1 MSDVDFEIKGIEEF
15 QQKLEKIKKSIPD
28 GEEQLLKKAGNKLR
42 KKSKD
47 RTPVGKSNKHL
58 KDGYKLSNIEYESGN
73 GMNIKMTNTS
83 PHFHLIEKG
92 HRKVTKSG
100 KELGFVPGKHM
111 VETSFKELE
120 EELPRY
126 IDKWMDKLLK

>member
-15 QQKLEKIKKSIPD
+15 QQKLDKIKKSIPD
-28 GEEQLLKKAGNKLR
+28 GEEKLLKKAGNKLR

-47 RTPVGKSNKHL
+47 KTPVGKSHKHL
-58 KDGYKLSNIEYESGN
+58 KDGYKLSKIEYESN
-73 GMNIKMTNTS
+73 GMSIKMTNTS
-83 PHFHLIEKG
+83 QHFHLVERG

-100 KELGFVPGKHM
+100 KEVGFVQGKHM
-111 VETSFKELE
+111 VETSFQELE
-120 EELPRY
+120 EELPGD